1 MVLFPYLASLT
12 DTNSEEWVCLG
23 SPLLFPPWSI
33 QSSTDNV
40 NFYHLWVLFLWG
52 NNNNSNKKW
61 NQSRSCEK
69 NLWRELWSSFTPA
82 GYETHREK
90 RAACDSKTMPKRK
103 TFLPLLAKKSFRH
116 RQVALIIMCQQN
128 SSYPNRGTD
137 SISILQ
143 RVEKHTGE
151 SINHGS

>member
-116 RQVALIIMCQQN
+116 RHSCLDHHV
-128 SSYPNRGTD
+128 PTKF
-137 SISILQ
+137 ILSKQ
-143 RVEKHTGE
+143 RHWFNFNFAKSWKTHWGVH
-151 SINHGS
+151 